1 MYFRFNLWEKNEE
14 NIALV
19 ENKKFKK
26 VCFKPSEHIL
36 YSIPTMV
43 GGIISHSLSNF
54 CPNFLINQVGMS
66 VLVKK
71 KDYKIKIIETE
82 SKINSI
88 TGVATTTAL
97 SAVKNKI
104 LSVGNIVKKTDI
116 VRFINDA
123 DLDKRVATLAITA
136 ELKDKITTLQAFDSS
151 YFCGKVIRKMMA
163 LKSIYFFSQN
173 KNIFKKAGNT
183 GKRIRL
189 ILLSIARSFV

>member
-71 KDYKIKIIETE
+71 KT
-82 SKINSI
+82 
-88 TGVATTTAL
+88 
-97 SAVKNKI
+97 
-104 LSVGNIVKKTDI
+104 
-116 VRFINDA
+116 
-123 DLDKRVATLAITA
+123 
-136 ELKDKITTLQAFDSS
+136 
-151 YFCGKVIRKMMA
+151 
-163 LKSIYFFSQN
+163 
-173 KNIFKKAGNT
+173 
-183 GKRIRL
+183 IRL
-189 ILLSIARSFV
+189 KLLKQKVK